1 MALENEGE
9 AKPEDAEAPP
19 EAEAATKGA
28 AAPGEEPTDGAEAPP
43 DDEPPGAGPASAGS
57 ESASKKKFGGF
68 KMPKGLLPL
77 LITAVG
83 SITIIGGTIG
93 TLNATFDMESLKE
106 MPVAVIDIPPR
117 PPKPTAQALAENAL
131 RGGGSAWDVV
141 ARTREE
147 NRAGEYDELG
157 IEEDDGLYV
166 AVAPKTAATAGEGEP
181 SATLRVGGE
190 FVLPMAPDMELVSV
204 GDDGR
209 PLPIIAADGRESWS
223 FYARPFTGPRD
234 RPRVAILLGGLGMS
248 QSATLTAIQ
257 QLPGEITLAF
267 NPYARELQGWID
279 QARAAGHEI
288 MIQMP
293 MEPHDY
299 PDNDPGP
306 HTLLTGLDPAD
317 NIARAEWLLSR
328 FAGYVGA
335 TSYMGAKFTGSRQD
349 LKPVLQ
355 ILRSRGLMFLDSR
368 ASSNSVAREIA
379 AEIGLVQASNNRF
392 IDTRASRAT
401 IDARLAELERIA
413 RARGSA
419 IGIAF
424 PYPVTI
430 ERLAAWAKTL
440 EAKRLVLAPISAM
453 ATVLHRVGEEG
464 AQTTRATQ
472 AAQTAQADSP

>member
-9 AKPEDAEAPP
+9 AKPEGAETPPEQEPATAAAPEEGAAAGAETPPGEELANADEAPP
-19 EAEAATKGA
+19 GDELTDTGGEGA
-28 AAPGEEPTDGAEAPP
+28 P
-43 DDEPPGAGPASAGS
+43 
-57 ESASKKKFGGF
+57 KKKLGGL

-77 LITAVG
+77 LITSSLSIAV
-83 SITIIGGTIG
+83 IGGTIV
-93 TLNATFDMESLKE
+93 TLDATFDMESLKE
-106 MPVAVIDIPPR
+106 MPVAVIDIPPL
-117 PPKPTAQALAENAL
+117 PPPPTAQSLAEVAL
-131 RGGGSAWDVV
+131 RGGGSAWDLV
-141 ARTREE
+141 ARGREE
-147 NRAGEYDELG
+147 NRAGEYDELD
-157 IEEDDGLYV
+157 IAEDDGLYV
-166 AVAPKTAATAGEGEP
+166 AVAPKTAATATKGEP

-190 FVLPMAPDMELVSV
+190 IVLPMAPDVELVDP
-204 GDDGR
+204 GDNG

-223 FYARPFTGPRD
+223 FYARPFTGRRD
-234 RPRVAILLGGLGMS
+234 QPRVSILLGGLGMS

-267 NPYARELQGWID
+267 NPYARELQHWID

-288 MIQMP
+288 MIEMP
-293 MEPHDY
+293 MEPHNY
-299 PDNDPGP
+299 PENDPGP

-328 FAGYVGA
+328 FAGYVGV

-349 LKPVLQ
+349 LKPVLE

-379 AEIGLVQASNNRF
+379 ADIGLVQASNNRF

-440 EAKRLVLAPISAM
+440 EAKRLTLAPISAM
-453 ATVLHRVGEEG
+453 ATVLHRVDKDG
-464 AQTTRATQ
+464 TRTARADTQ
-472 AAQTAQADSP
+472 